1 MWVKNNTE
9 QQQFHKFLNE
19 SFLPLWNR
27 FWSEKFFFSRDPW
40 KRKMTEMSVGI
51 TIISTI
57 QYEQSKQ
64 YQWKQVIK
72 KITKKKSHYATLPT
86 SFNGILVK
94 GVFFSEIL
102 RDRNA
107 RVSQLTLHK
116 QQQTFRNNATKPWTN
131 SSYLFWLDLVRTGG
145 VLPRSLE
152 TERQQWQTQ
161 YSATFPQASL
171 HGHIPFYL
179 PLFYFG
185 GGVGKGGGGCTLL
198 IPVLSWQ
205 KERHSNNTTASTTAS
220 TSIAWE
226 QTPISP
232 TFLVMSLVRVVD
244 SFLSSLEKDA
254 PDASFDSD
262 FFFFFPAAPAPVP
275 ILLVPSA
282 SRLSVSAPSRLL
294 LEVLYKG
301 LFMCS
306 FWSLCFSSIG

>member
-1 MWVKNNTE
+1 MANQITNGHYKDSINPCESKTTLNNNNFTNSWMNHSYLFGTGFG
-9 QQQFHKFLNE
+9 QR
-19 SFLPLWNR
+19 S
-27 FWSEKFFFSRDPW
+27 FFFSRDPW

-185 GGVGKGGGGCTLL
+185 GGGGEGRWGVHTTYPCAFLAKRKTQQQHNSIHHCINSYCMRTDTHISYLLSDVFGQSCRLFSQLLGEGCTWCLFRL
-198 IPVLSWQ
+198 RFLFLFPRCTCTCSHLAGSFCIAIVCFC
-205 KERHSNNTTASTTAS
+205 
-220 TSIAWE
+220 SI
-226 QTPISP
+226 
-232 TFLVMSLVRVVD
+232 
-244 SFLSSLEKDA
+244 K
-254 PDASFDSD
+254 
-262 FFFFFPAAPAPVP
+262 AAAGGFV
-275 ILLVPSA
+275 
-282 SRLSVSAPSRLL
+282 
-294 LEVLYKG
+294 
-301 LFMCS
+301 
-306 FWSLCFSSIG
+306 